1 MKLEDGCIF
10 QRNMYLLCFH
20 IRKSLQCGNAIS
32 DASEVRLQTWGKAS
46 VIITQF
52 VVGGHVV
59 MQALISEI
67 NSLIYQVHFN

>member
-1 MKLEDGCIF
+1 MDAFSKEICICCVF
-10 QRNMYLLCFH
+10 R
-20 IRKSLQCGNAIS
+20 SGSVGDAIS
-32 DASEVRLQTWGKAS
+32 DASEVRFQTWVKAS
-46 VIITQF
+46 VIITQH